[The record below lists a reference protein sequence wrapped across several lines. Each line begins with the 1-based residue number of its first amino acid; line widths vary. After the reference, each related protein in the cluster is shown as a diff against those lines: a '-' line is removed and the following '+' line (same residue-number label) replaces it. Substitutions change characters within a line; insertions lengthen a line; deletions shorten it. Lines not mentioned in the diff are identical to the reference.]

1 MTGMRKRID
10 MKERETGGLGR
21 EVGRTAERLTGMG
34 EPVEKTLKALG
45 GIRQLRGHYVSVHRI
60 WSLSR
65 DYGLLL

>member
-1 MTGMRKRID
+1 MRKRID
-10 MKERETGGLGR
+10 MKERETGGGGR
-21 EVGRTAERLTGMG
+21 RWGGTGTAERLTGMG

>member
-1 MTGMRKRID
+1 
-10 MKERETGGLGR
+10 
-21 EVGRTAERLTGMG
+21 MG